1 MYNFFFFFYD
11 MYHAGIYKSPFL
23 SSVET
28 ILNELG
34 LSGMWINQYY
44 LNVSNQWLRDQYVQ
58 NWQSEITSKEIYYNY
73 KMF

>member
-1 MYNFFFFFYD
+1 
-11 MYHAGIYKSPFL
+11 MYHAGIYKSLFL

-58 NWQSEITSKEIYYNY
+58 NWQSEITSKEMYYNY

>member
-1 MYNFFFFFYD
+1 

-58 NWQSEITSKEIYYNY
+58 NWQSEITSKEMYYNY